1 MTDYRDIL
9 DSIDRGIVTVD
20 LQGKITSCNRALE
33 EILEVEA
40 NTIVGCSLEEAF
52 RREDPFYQFLQ
63 ESIQEEPLLQDR
75 DLAYTSKKGRIK
87 PLRVTTF
94 PLRKKT
100 GERVGGILLV
110 KDMTEIRKLEERVQ
124 RASRL
129 AALGQLTQRLV
140 HEIRNPLS
148 AMDINLQL
156 LEERLGSRSEDPEI
170 GRYLEIIST
179 ETRRL
184 NEVLRNAQVFSKP
197 ESPDLE
203 TIDLHQIIDQVV
215 FLIKEEAL
223 RKKIEISESLQA
235 KHSMVK
241 ADPDQMKQV
250 FLNLFKN
257 SIEAMS
263 EGGKFEVLSRNDGQ
277 GKIIGVELVDTGSG
291 IPMANLQDV
300 FDPYFTTKKK
310 GTGLGLSVVHNII
323 SQHGGTIDVTS
334 WLGEGTIFS
343 IILPLAS
350 GEKENH
356 GDANTK
362 NPDRRR

>member
-1 MTDYRDIL
+1 MTVYRDIL
-9 DSIDRGIVTVD
+9 DSIHLGIVAVD

-33 EILEVEA
+33 EILEVKA
-40 NTIVGCSLEEAF
+40 KTIVGHSLEECF
-52 RREDPFYQFLQ
+52 GR
-63 ESIQEEPLLQDR
+63 EEPLCQLFRISIQKETHSQDR
-75 DLAYTSKKGRIK
+75 DLAYTSKKGTIK

-94 PLRKKT
+94 PLKKKR
-100 GERVGGILLV
+100 GERVGVILLV
-110 KDMTEIRKLEERVQ
+110 KDMSEIRKLEERVQ

-156 LEERLGSRSEDPEI
+156 LQERLGSRSEDPEI

-184 NEVLRNAQVFSKP
+184 NEVLRNVQVFSRP

-203 TIDLHQIIDQVV
+203 TIDLHQIIEQVL
-215 FLIKEEAL
+215 FLIKEEAF
-223 RKKIEISESLQA
+223 RKQIEISRSLQA
-235 KHSMVK
+235 KHSTVR

-257 SIEAMS
+257 SIEAMR
-263 EGGKFEVLSRNDGQ
+263 EGGKLEILSRNDGQ
-277 GKIIGVELVDTGSG
+277 DKIIGVELVDTGSG
-291 IPMANLQDV
+291 IPMANLQHV

-310 GTGLGLSVVHNII
+310 GTGLGLSIVHNII
-323 SQHGGTIDVTS
+323 IQHGGTIDVTS

-343 IILPLAS
+343 IILPVAS
-350 GEKENH
+350 DEQ
-356 GDANTK
+356 
-362 NPDRRR
+362 

>member
-20 LQGKITSCNRALE
+20 LQGKITSFNRALE

-40 NTIVGCSLEEAF
+40 KTIVGHYLEEAF
-52 RREDPFYQFLQ
+52 RREDPLYQLLK
-63 ESIQEEPLLQDR
+63 ESIQEEAHSKDR

-110 KDMTEIRKLEERVQ
+110 KDMSEISKLEERVQ

-156 LEERLGSRSEDPEI
+156 LQERLGSRSEDPEI

-184 NEVLRNAQVFSKP
+184 NEVLRNVQVFSKP

-203 TIDLHQIIDQVV
+203 TVDLHQIIDQVLLSGRKRPAKKLRSPRACRPSIV
-215 FLIKEEAL
+215 WSRLTLI
-223 RKKIEISESLQA
+223 R
-235 KHSMVK
+235 
-241 ADPDQMKQV
+241 
-250 FLNLFKN
+250 
-257 SIEAMS
+257 
-263 EGGKFEVLSRNDGQ
+263 
-277 GKIIGVELVDTGSG
+277 
-291 IPMANLQDV
+291 
-300 FDPYFTTKKK
+300 
-310 GTGLGLSVVHNII
+310 
-323 SQHGGTIDVTS
+323 
-334 WLGEGTIFS
+334 
-343 IILPLAS
+343 
-350 GEKENH
+350 
-356 GDANTK
+356 
-362 NPDRRR
+362 

>member
-20 LQGKITSCNRALE
+20 LQGKITSFNRALE

-40 NTIVGCSLEEAF
+40 KTIVDHYLEEAF
-52 RREDPFYQFLQ
+52 GREDPLYQLLK
-63 ESIQEEPLLQDR
+63 ESIQEEAHSKDR

-110 KDMTEIRKLEERVQ
+110 KDMSEISKLEERVQ

-156 LEERLGSRSEDPEI
+156 LQERLGSRSEDPEI

-184 NEVLRNAQVFSKP
+184 NEVLRNVQVFSKP

-203 TIDLHQIIDQVV
+203 TVDLHQIIDQVL
-215 FLIKEEAL
+215 FLIREEAS
-223 RKKIEISESLQA
+223 RKKIEIAESLQA
-235 KHSMVK
+235 KYSMVK

-277 GKIIGVELVDTGSG
+277 YKIIGVELVDTGSG
-291 IPMANLQDV
+291 IPMANLQHV

-310 GTGLGLSVVHNII
+310 GTGLGLSIVHNII
-323 SQHGGTIDVTS
+323 AQHGGSIDVTS

-343 IILPLAS
+343 IILPLATD
-350 GEKENH
+350 E
-356 GDANTK
+356 
-362 NPDRRR
+362 